1 MPFPTVISLSLVLL
15 GAPERA
21 QFLFEL
27 RGVPVG
33 TVELSWDMDA
43 GEYRY
48 RSSHLFVRGRDRS
61 ALVRNV
67 AYRVGPEGRTAAGE
81 HPSALWL
88 WRQPPAGS
96 CVTGFE
102 EIGGKRGRLC
112 LERFNADGGAMG
124 TLFGERF
131 RASFRNGRLRALEI
145 GEARFTSATSGIAAA
160 PIDLF
165 SSGLTIEGGRGPLA
179 LEPPRALPPGPALAP
194 WDERQAR
201 ALAERVHASFTEKRP
216 SAADLREPADDADV
230 GSCLAHARRFVKL
243 AREAGREAGVVYG
256 LLADG
261 RAYPHAWVRVALAG
275 GRALDLDPTSLDEV
289 TPSTHLA
296 LATDERA
303 AGGLWLDLLAGRY
316 RVRRGR

>member
-1 MPFPTVISLSLVLL
+1 MFALISLLLL

-33 TVELSWDMDA
+33 TVELSWDAGA

-48 RSSHLFVRGRDRS
+48 RSSHLFERGQDRS
-61 ALVRNV
+61 ALVRSA
-67 AYRVGPEGRTAAGE
+67 AYRVSPEGHTAAGE

-112 LERFNADGGAMG
+112 LERLDADGSATG

-131 RASFRNGRLRALEI
+131 RATFRDGRLRTLEV
-145 GEARFTSATSGIAAA
+145 GEARFTAAASGIAAA
-160 PIDLF
+160 PLDLF
-165 SSGLTIEGGRGPLA
+165 GSGLAIEGGRGPLA
-179 LEPPRALPPGPALAP
+179 IEPPRALPPGPVLAP
-194 WDERQAR
+194 WDEREAR
-201 ALAERVHASFTEKRP
+201 ALSERVHASFSEKRP
-216 SAADLREPADDADV
+216 SAADLREPDDDADV

-243 AREAGREAGVVYG
+243 ARETGREAVVVYG

-275 GRALDLDPTSLDEV
+275 GRALELDPTSLDEV
-289 TPSTHLA
+289 TARTHLA

-316 RVRRGR
+316 QVRRGR

>member
-1 MPFPTVISLSLVLL
+1 MLALLSLLL
-15 GAPERA
+15 LAAPERA
-21 QFLFEL
+21 RFLFEL

-33 TVELSWDMDA
+33 TVELSWDA
-43 GEYRY
+43 SSGEYRY
-48 RSSHLFVRGRDRS
+48 RSSHLFVRGQDRS
-61 ALVRNV
+61 ALVRSA
-67 AYRVGPEGRTAAGE
+67 AYRLGPEGRTAGGE
-81 HPSALWL
+81 PPASFWL

-102 EIGGKRGRLC
+102 EIGGKRGLLC
-112 LERFNADGGAMG
+112 LKRLGADGAAAG

-131 RASFRNGRLRALEI
+131 RASYRNGRLSALEV
-145 GEARFTSATSGIAAA
+145 GDARFMVAASGTAAA
-160 PIDLF
+160 PVDLF
-165 SSGLTIEGGRGPLA
+165 GSGLVIEGGRGPL
-179 LEPPRALPPGPALAP
+179 LLDPPRAAPSGPALAP
-194 WDERQAR
+194 WDEREAR
-201 ALAERVHASFTEKRP
+201 ALAESVHASFSEKRP
-216 SAADLREPADDADV
+216 SAADLREPTADDDV

-243 AREAGREAGVVYG
+243 AREAGREAIVVYG

-275 GRALDLDPTSLDEV
+275 GRALELDPTSLDEV

-296 LATDERA
+296 LAADERA